1 MSILY
6 QKWLSL
12 QRKTMIKTDLWI
24 GLLLIFLS
32 AVLAMQGVISSQFLF
47 MHAVFAVA
55 TAMILETVFFKLKKR
70 PLRFPDSAL
79 ITGFFISVILQP
91 DQSRWWLPVVVAAI
105 AILSKHILF
114 FRGRPIFN
122 PAAVGLAV
130 AVFVLHGFTSW
141 WGIAHPIMLLVGL
154 WVALKMRRLKMVG
167 VFVGVWVVLSFIFD
181 YVLPLR
187 AGVPIPDDFWQFILS
202 APLVFFAFLMLIEP
216 RTSPWAPKVLFF
228 YAAFVSVV
236 AFGLVHFGLAEGFL
250 PALLLGNAVFS
261 CKQFYFTKSI
271 TSKVSMEQKRV

>member
-1 MSILY
+1 MNAFIL
-6 QKWLSL
+6 KWLKI

-24 GLLLIFLS
+24 GLFLIFLS
-32 AVLAMQGVISSQFLF
+32 AVWALRVVFSPQFLF
-47 MHAVFAVA
+47 THAVFAVA
-55 TAMILETVFFKLKKR
+55 TAIILDTLFLKLKKR
-70 PLRFPDSAL
+70 SLRFPDAAL
-79 ITGFFISVILQP
+79 ITGLFISVILQP

-105 AILSKHILF
+105 AIFSKHILF

-122 PAAVGLAV
+122 PAAVGLVV
-130 AVFVLHGFTSW
+130 AVFVLSGFTSW
-141 WGIAHPIMLLVGL
+141 WGVAHPVMLLVGL
-154 WVALKMRRLKMVG
+154 WIALKMRRLRMVG
-167 VFVGVWVVLSFIFD
+167 VFLGVWVVLSFIFD

-236 AFGLVHFGLAEGFL
+236 AFVLVHFGLAEAFL
-250 PALLLGNAVFS
+250 PALLLGNAIFS
-261 CKQFYFTKSI
+261 IKQYAF
-271 TSKVSMEQKRV
+271 